1 MKKFIPI
8 LGIILAISISLLLI
22 SINPQEVISKE
33 EALLPSSS
41 SLIEYDNQLFEVTI
55 GTTDVPSEDYP
66 IISIEDMIIP
76 LGTTQSVDVQIINA
90 TDIIIAGLNITWDPS
105 VLHFVAVDNSTSD
118 FNTSFVVYDAEKGY
132 IKINSFYFNYTET
145 DGYVGLNGNLTLCS
159 LEFEP
164 ASEAVDG
171 DWCWINTTNSNLYF
185 WDSQVVWIC
194 NTVDNSVAEIEGYLD
209 AYVELNHISIP
220 VDDQGSVKLNASYNG
235 QISTVGLN
243 ISWDPTIINLVLF
256 DSSSG
261 DFGSVLYNMSND
273 TGYLRVDAYAFSNQP
288 SGDDIL
294 IGTLQFEPTI
304 SAQPGDMTE
313 LEFTESIMLDEL
325 AAPVMHSRYDGSIA
339 ITGNG
344 CIGSVLGYV
353 YNDLNEN
360 GIKDAGEQGLANW
373 PVFLND
379 TQILT
384 DSQGYYEFNSICPG
398 PYSIHDTISTGWTNT
413 SASLININVNQNTL
427 TIGFGNIYTS
437 PQQIYIEKSVRKA
450 CCNVYDS
457 EGVIVYDDEEQ
468 WVIFKLEIT
477 GSGSYEFVNITDYLP
492 DGLVFNLVYSSD
504 HGWLIPSQMGSN
516 LIWNL
521 GNKEGNWAETIY
533 FRCEI
538 IADCNSIEYNT
549 VEARGIQTCEEVDIV
564 SDSAWVDVQCGQ
576 QEPAEIQVTKLVK
589 ENCDGP
595 FVKQVDIP
603 YDDYVTYKIRINIL
617 NSDVLSLHIRDTL
630 PQLDGL
636 VYNNSYILDSDGS
649 YIFPSE
655 YTFEITDEYLF
666 WNFSYVTP
674 GVIEIYYC
682 ADAIGCDEYENT
694 VNVTAHVRSC
704 CPEAW
709 LYEEDSALVN
719 IICPSGVRMDKKA
732 SLDGVTWT
740 NGPIE
745 TILNDTI
752 WFKLTVT
759 NIGFEAVGG
768 VNITD
773 YLPYFLT
780 LIEVVDDDHAVDKS
794 SSNQS
799 LAWFYGNINA
809 QDSKVIIF
817 KAKVIAIGTG
827 YNVACAKDCLSS
839 SAWCDEVE
847 IIIEEGMHVEKLVS
861 TDKTNWANNITVT
874 TGDEVWWNI
883 TVSYYTSSDLVLYHI
898 ILNDTLPYNVTYIA
912 DSAILYHGDGW
923 SKHVNPV
930 INKSVLTWDLTPIEI
945 PDQAVLQN
953 NEWLSITFATTIGL
967 ETNGILEN
975 IVNVS
980 ARQCNKTYLFDQDSA
995 FINVTEIINHA
1006 PTITGPRP
1014 KNNAENVSINP
1025 TLQVTVDDADDDFLT
1040 VIFYNAS
1047 DHSVIRSYSA
1057 INPPENVTA
1066 AWSNLAYNMSY
1077 SWYVNASDGIKQVT
1091 SPIYTFETGEEPD
1104 NLPPD
1109 TPTNPS
1115 PGNGATNVD
1124 RNPWIS
1130 VHVSDPDGDDMT
1142 VTFYDAS
1149 DDNIIGTDTCTDD
1162 CTASVKWT
1170 NLEFSTSYNWYVT
1183 VSDGEFTVT
1192 SNVWRFTTESPDVDI
1207 DIGLTGGIGIRLDI
1221 ENIGTDTATDVEWEM
1236 NVVSVSRLRNIN
1248 ASYGATIDDIEGGY
1262 QTYQKVSI
1270 FRFFARVEITAK
1282 VTCAESSPVE
1292 LTKRAIIIGPFVIL
1306 R

>member
-8 LGIILAISISLLLI
+8 LGIILAISLLIISISL
-22 SINPQEVISKE
+22 QQVIPTE
-33 EALLPSSS
+33 EALPSSS
-41 SLIEYDNQLFEVTI
+41 SLIENENEFNDLGK
-55 GTTDVPSEDYP
+55 GTTDICRVTADSP
-66 IISIEDMIIP
+66 IISIDDIIIP
-76 LGTTQSVDVQIINA
+76 LGTTKTVDIEIINA
-90 TDIIIAGLNITWDPS
+90 SNVIRCSLNITYDRTIIS
-105 VLHFVAVDNSTSD
+105 MVGIDDSTSD
-118 FNTSFVVYDAEKGY
+118 FDSTNNKTINSGY
-132 IKINSFYFNYTET
+132 IEINAFY
-145 DGYVGLNGNLTLCS
+145 DHPSGLYGNITVCT
-159 LEFEP
+159 LEFKP
-164 ASEAVDG
+164 AAEAVVD
-171 DWCWINTTNSNLYF
+171 DSSMININKSAL
-185 WDSQVVWIC
+185 WEPSQSIIC
-194 NTVDNSVAEIEGYLD
+194 NAVNNATAIIADNYNLD
-209 AYVELNHISIP
+209 EFMSISHGLVPI
-220 VDDQGSVKLNASYNG
+220 DDQGFVRLNASSNENIG
-235 QISTVGLN
+235 SIWAN
-243 ISWDPTIINLVLF
+243 ISWDPSIVDLIMFNKSLSEFGVINININNN
-256 DSSSG
+256 SG
-261 DFGSVLYNMSND
+261 YIRIGANEYN
-273 TGYLRVDAYAFSNQP
+273 TPP
-288 SGDDIL
+288 SGDDIF
-294 IGTLQFEPTI
+294 IGNLLFEAAPG
-304 SAQPGDMTE
+304 AQVNDWSW
-313 LEFTESIMLDEL
+313 LEFTESGMWNKTSIEV
-325 AAPVMHSRYDGSIA
+325 PHRCSNGSVT
-339 ITGNG
+339 ITGND
-344 CIGSVLGYV
+344 CTATISGYV
-353 YNDLNEN
+353 YDDINEN
-360 GIKDAGEQGLANW
+360 GIKDAGEPGLANW
-373 PVFLND
+373 PVSLND

-384 DSQGYYEFNSICPG
+384 DSQGYYEFNAICPG
-398 PYSIHDTISTGWTNT
+398 PYNIHDTIYNGWTNT
-413 SASLININVNQNTL
+413 SASSVNINVNQNSL
-427 TIGFGNIYTS
+427 FVDFGNIYTS
-437 PQQIYIEKSVRKA
+437 LKEISIEKSVRKA

-468 WVIFKLEIT
+468 WVIFKLEIS

-492 DGLVFNLVYSSD
+492 DGLVFNQAYSSD
-504 HGWLIPSQMGSN
+504 HGWLIPTQMGSD
-516 LIWNL
+516 LIWSL
-521 GNKEGNWAETIY
+521 GNKEGNWAAKIY

-538 IADCNSIEYNT
+538 VADCNSIAYNT
-549 VEARGIQTCEEVDIV
+549 VEARGFNSCEDIDIA
-564 SDSAWVDVQCGQ
+564 SDYAWVDIHCGQ
-576 QEPAEIQVTKLVK
+576 QEPAEIQLTKLVK
-589 ENCDGP
+589 ENCNGP

-603 YDDYVTYKIRINIL
+603 YDDYVTYKIRINLL

-636 VYNNSYILDSDGS
+636 VYNNSYILDSEGS
-649 YIFPSE
+649 YIPSSD

-694 VNVTAHVRSC
+694 VNVTAHVRPC

-759 NIGFEAVGG
+759 NVAFEAAGG
-768 VNITD
+768 VNVTD
-773 YLPYFLT
+773 MLPYFLR
-780 LIEVVDDDHAVDKS
+780 LIEVVDDDHAVNRS

-799 LAWFYGNINA
+799 LAWFYGNIEPR
-809 QDSKVIIF
+809 DSKVIIF

-827 YNVACAKDCLSS
+827 YNVACAKDCNSA

-861 TDKTNWANNITVT
+861 TDKTNWVDNVTVT

-883 TVSYYTSSDLVLYHI
+883 TVSYYTSSDLVLYNI
-898 ILNDTLPYNVTYIA
+898 IINDTLPYNVTYIA
-912 DSAILYHGDGW
+912 DSAILYHCDGW
-923 SKHVNPV
+923 SKQVNPV
-930 INKSVLTWDLTPIEI
+930 INKSVLTWDLMPIEI
-945 PDQAVLQN
+945 PGQAVLQN
-953 NEWLSITFATTIGL
+953 NEWLSITFATTIGI

-975 IVNVS
+975 MVNVS
-980 ARQCNKTYLFDQDSA
+980 ARQCDHTFLFDQDSA

-1006 PTITGPRP
+1006 PKITSPRP
-1014 KNNAENVSINP
+1014 INNAENVSINP
-1025 TLQVTVDDADDDFLT
+1025 TLQVTVDDADDDLLT

-1057 INPPENVTA
+1057 VNPPENVTA

-1091 SPIYTFETGEEPD
+1091 SPIYTFTTGEKPD
-1104 NLPPD
+1104 NSPPD

-1115 PGNGATNVD
+1115 PGNGANNVD

-1149 DDNIIGTDTCTDD
+1149 DDSIIGTDTCTDD

-1170 NLEFSTSYNWYVT
+1170 NLDFSTSYNWYVT

-1192 SNVWRFTTESPDVDI
+1192 SSVWRFTTESPDVDI

-1221 ENIGTDTATDVEWEM
+1221 ENVGTDTATDVEWEM

-1248 ASYGATIDDIEGGY
+1248 ASYGAIIDDIEGGY

-1270 FRFFARVEITAK
+1270 FKFFARVEITAK
-1282 VTCAESSPVE
+1282 VTCAESLSVE